1 MVPQLAPGTVCAG
14 QLPVALVGMN
24 EIKASGV
31 EKYVQALDVLC
42 LNP

>member
-24 EIKASGV
+24 KIKAFSV
-31 EKYVQALDVLC
+31 EKYVQSLDALC
-42 LNP
+42 